1 MHCQLPI
8 RRIRAMVGRPYAEA
22 GIDMPCELPFRR
34 IGCALALALALTF
47 AQTPIAPMARAQDS
61 SNDLLVIAKTS
72 LLGGLLGLVLG
83 GVTALVVDSDKRD
96 DSVRWGIV
104 LGTFAGFGYGV
115 YTVTTDQD
123 GDDFFGALPEDTGS
137 WIRPL
142 PGEVRHARFA
152 RLANPETTA
161 TRIDPFRTTS
171 SLLVASRSNARS
183 HERALN
189 LGNQVNPG
197 DLGDSAARPMDA
209 GSTASEE
216 LTPIAWNF
224 GD

>member
-1 MHCQLPI
+1 
-8 RRIRAMVGRPYAEA
+8 MVGRPYAGA
-22 GIDMPCELPFRR
+22 KIDTHYELPFRR

-47 AQTPIAPMARAQDS
+47 AQIAPVARAQDS
-61 SNDLLVIAKTS
+61 SNDLLVIAKSS

-83 GVTALVVDSDKRD
+83 GVTALVVDSEKRD

-115 YTVTTDQD
+115 YTVTTDRD
-123 GDDFFGALPEDTGS
+123 DDDFFGAIPENAGS

-142 PGEVRHARFA
+142 PGEERHARFA
-152 RLANPETTA
+152 RLANPGTSA

-171 SLLVASRSNARS
+171 SLLVASRPNAGS

-189 LGNQVNPG
+189 LGDHVNPG
-197 DLGDSAARPMDA
+197 DLGDSADRRGIEA
-209 GSTASEE
+209 GSTAFEE

>member
-1 MHCQLPI
+1 MVGLPHAEAKVDMHCQ
-8 RRIRAMVGRPYAEA
+8 
-22 GIDMPCELPFRR
+22 LPFRR

-47 AQTPIAPMARAQDS
+47 AQTPIAPVARAQDS
-61 SNDLLVIAKTS
+61 SNDLLVIAKSS

-115 YTVTTDQD
+115 YTVTTDQE
-123 GDDFFGALPEDTGS
+123 GDDFFGALPEKAGS

-142 PGEVRHARFA
+142 PGEERHARFA
-152 RLANPETTA
+152 RLANRGTTA
-161 TRIDPFRTTS
+161 SRIDPFRTT
-171 SLLVASRSNARS
+171 
-183 HERALN
+183 
-189 LGNQVNPG
+189 
-197 DLGDSAARPMDA
+197 
-209 GSTASEE
+209 STASEE